1 MGIELY
7 CVPEAERADTTQAI
21 LISTTEV
28 EVAEVSKAIGIS
40 TTGLKTSATIPV
52 RGRIQPANALPQSVA
67 AMDARGT
74 LSILRASGIALGSS
88 SETVFESVPAA
99 AEAKHRHALEVGL
112 AVSPISGSFFRSKVV
127 SLTPR
132 LVLVNK
138 TGFIIEYTQV
148 SGWGRLSFF
157 ASSTSLPSV

>member
-1 MGIELY
+1 MDIELY

-21 LISTTEV
+21 LISTNEV
-28 EVAEVSKAIGIS
+28 DGAEVSKAIGIS

-67 AMDARGT
+67 ALDARGN
-74 LSILRASGIALGSS
+74 LSILRSSGNDALGCG
-88 SETVFESVPAA
+88 SETVFESVPVA

-138 TGFIIEYTQV
+138 TGFVLEYTQV
-148 SGWGRLSFF
+148 CFAVISFE
-157 ASSTSLPSV
+157 SHL